1 MKKLLDQVWRANE
14 LYDWAIFLG
23 IALGVLLALAV
34 LRFWAL
40 RALKKLSAR
49 TATALD
55 DIAVEVVESTR
66 LWLLLPVAL
75 YAGASVLDLPS
86 RLDRLAGALAVVAAT
101 LQAALWIDRFIRSW
115 LERRI
120 AQMRGANGETIT
132 VLSMIGFAGQVLLWV
147 MLLLLVLDQLNFN
160 ITALVAGLGVGGVA
174 VALAVQN
181 ILGDL
186 FASLSIVLDKPFVV
200 GDFIVVDNLRGTV
213 ERVGIKT
220 TRVRSLDGELMVFS
234 NTDLLKSRIRNF
246 KRMSDR
252 RVEFTLGVS
261 YHTPLDKL
269 RRIPQ
274 WLREIVKMQ
283 QRTRLDRAH
292 FKQYGEWALVFE
304 VVYYVLDSDYNLYM
318 DVQQAINLAIF
329 ERLEREG
336 VEFADPTRTV
346 HVTMQREREA
356 IEA

>member
-1 MKKLLDQVWRANE
+1 MKLIDQVWRANE
-14 LYDWAIFLG
+14 LYDWAIFLA
-23 IALGVLLALAV
+23 IVLGVLLALAA
-34 LRFWAL
+34 LRFWVS
-40 RALKKLSAR
+40 RALKKLSVR
-49 TATALD
+49 TTTVFD
-55 DIAVEVVESTR
+55 DIAVGVVDSTH
-66 LWLLLPVAL
+66 LWLLMPVAL

-86 RLDRLAGALAVVAAT
+86 RLDRLAGALAVVAVT
-101 LQAALWIDRFIRSW
+101 LQAALWINRFIRIW

-120 AQMRGANGETIT
+120 AQLRGGNGEAIT
-132 VLSMIGFAGQVLLWV
+132 VLSMISLAGQALIWVL
-147 MLLLLVLDQLNFN
+147 LLLLVLDQLNFN

-252 RVEFTLGVS
+252 RVEFTFGVA

-274 WLREIVKMQ
+274 WLREIVKVQ
-283 QRTRLDRAH
+283 QRTRFDRAH

-304 VVYYVLDSDYNLYM
+304 VVYHVLDSDHNLYM
-318 DVQQAINLAIF
+318 DLQQAINLAMF
-329 ERLEREG
+329 ERFEREG
-336 VEFADPTRTV
+336 VEFAQPTRAV
-346 HVTMQREREA
+346 HVKTVRALEA

>member
-1 MKKLLDQVWRANE
+1 MKLIDQVWRANE
-14 LYDWAIFLG
+14 LYDWVLFLA

-34 LRFWAL
+34 LRFWVL
-40 RALKKLSAR
+40 HVLKKLSAR
-49 TATALD
+49 TATVLD
-55 DIAVEVVESTR
+55 DIAVEVVDSTR
-66 LWLLLPVAL
+66 LWLLAPVAL

-86 RLDRLAGALAVVAAT
+86 RLDRLAGAVAVVAAT
-101 LQAALWIDRFIRSW
+101 VQAALWINRFIHAW

-120 AQMRGANGETIT
+120 AQLRGGNGETIT
-132 VLSMIGFAGQVLLWV
+132 VLSMIGFAGQVLIWV
-147 MLLLLVLDQLNFN
+147 MLLLLMLDQLNFN

-252 RVEFTLGVS
+252 RVEFTLGVT
-261 YHTPLDKL
+261 YGTPLDKL

-274 WLREIVKMQ
+274 WLREIVTAQPK
-283 QRTRLDRAH
+283 TRFDRAH

-304 VVYYVLDSDYNLYM
+304 VVYYVLDSDYSVYM
-318 DVQQAINLAIF
+318 DVQQAINLALF

-336 VEFADPTRTV
+336 VEFAEPTHTV
-346 HVTMQREREA
+346 RVKPGRALEA

>member
-1 MKKLLDQVWRANE
+1 MKLIDQVWRANE
-14 LYDWAIFLG
+14 LYDWAVFLA
-23 IALGVLLALAV
+23 IALGVLLALGV
-34 LRFWAL
+34 VRFWVSH
-40 RALKKLSAR
+40 ALKKLSVR
-49 TATALD
+49 TATVLG
-55 DIAVEVVESTR
+55 DIGVEVLESTH
-66 LWLLLPVAL
+66 LWLLVPVAL

-86 RLDRLAGALAVVAAT
+86 RIDRLAGALAVVAVT
-101 LQAALWIDRFIRSW
+101 LQAALWINRFIHAW

-120 AQMRGANGETIT
+120 AQLRGGNGETIT
-132 VLSMIGFAGQVLLWV
+132 VLSMIGFAGQVLIWV
-147 MLLLLVLDQLNFN
+147 LLLLLVLDQLNFN

-174 VALAVQN
+174 VALAVQS

-234 NTDLLKSRIRNF
+234 NADLLKSRIRNF

-252 RVEFTLGVS
+252 RVEFTFGVA
-261 YHTPLDKL
+261 YQTPLDKL

-274 WLREIVKMQ
+274 WLREIVKAQ
-283 QRTRLDRAH
+283 QRTRFDRAH

-318 DVQQAINLAIF
+318 DVQQAINLAIY
-329 ERLEREG
+329 ERLEGEG
-336 VEFADPTRTV
+336 VEFARPTHTV
-346 HVTMQREREA
+346 RVKAGRALEA